1 MVLLVYSEVNQ
12 DSNLNLFLFF
22 MSLGR
27 WDVRVSVSPNPSTVS
42 CTDSEFCACLLVLI
56 NAHIDATANLFSVT
70 TPFSLLF
77 SVAPMG
83 STAKEEMNKF
93 WDKNSRLNRP
103 MSPHVTIYKYVLHTF
118 WFLLSVVQM

>member
-1 MVLLVYSEVNQ
+1 M
-12 DSNLNLFLFF
+12 F
-22 MSLGR
+22 LGR

-42 CTDSEFCACLLVLI
+42 CTDSEFSACLLVLI

-118 WFLLSVVQM
+118 WCLLSVVPM

>member
-1 MVLLVYSEVNQ
+1 MVLLFYSEVNQ

-83 STAKEEMNKF
+83 STAKEE
-93 WDKNSRLNRP
+93 KNSRLNRP

-118 WFLLSVVQM
+118 WCLLSVVQM